1 MNTRVSG
8 KSRLAAEFLQLELWH
23 GFANAA
29 VVALFGMPMVN
40 PTGSARAA
48 WLEVSQLLVG
58 LSPGTRTR
66 KPGQRI

>member
-1 MNTRVSG
+1 MNTGVSG
-8 KSRLAAEFLQLELWH
+8 KSRPAAEFLQLERWH

-29 VVALFGMPMVN
+29 VVALFGMPLIN

-58 LSPGTRTR
+58 FSQGTRTR
-66 KPGQRI
+66 KPSQRV